1 VAALAEGKVLPL
13 AWQAPSMARLTCGK
27 HRAGSRGSGNLLLPA
42 SSWQD
47 ASATLMMDL
56 ADVILAS
63 SASPRQGRK
72 R

>member
-1 VAALAEGKVLPL
+1 VASRKRGQIDVR
-13 AWQAPSMARLTCGK
+13 QAQ
-27 HRAGSRGSGNLLLPA
+27 SRKQGSGNFLLPA

-47 ASATLMMDL
+47 ASATLMMAL

-63 SASPRQGRK
+63 SASPRRGRK